1 MCGRY
6 SITTSTEAMRRL
18 FQFEEQP
25 NLQPRYNVAPTQSA
39 PVIRERDGA
48 RHIGMLRWGL
58 LPKWS
63 KDASGA
69 AKMINARSETI
80 AEKPAYREAFRARR
94 CLVPADGFY
103 EWRVQGK
110 TKQPYRICLADG
122 GAFAFAGLWE
132 SWADPNEDGA
142 IVETYTVATVVA
154 AASIEHIHHRM
165 PVMLEVEN
173 YQTWLTGDSE
183 AAAALLKPFHDEKL
197 RSFEVSPRVGNVR
210 NDDPDLLEP
219 YEEREPTLF

>member
-18 FQFEEQP
+18 FQFDDRP
-25 NLQPRYNVAPTQSA
+25 NLQPRYNLAPTQMA
-39 PVIRERDGA
+39 PIVRERDGK
-48 RHIGMLRWGL
+48 RRLDMLRWGL

-63 KDASGA
+63 RDASGA

-80 AEKPAYREAFRARR
+80 AEKPAYREAFRTRR

-103 EWRVQGK
+103 EWQVRGK
-110 TKQPYRICLADG
+110 SKQPYRICLADD
-122 GAFAFAGLWE
+122 ATFAFAGLWE
-132 SWADPNEDGA
+132 SWADPSDGGR
-142 IVETYTVATVVA
+142 IVETFTIATVTA
-154 AASIEHIHHRM
+154 AASIAHIHHRM
-165 PVMLEVEN
+165 PVILEAADHPA
-173 YQTWLTGDSE
+173 WLTGDIETAGS
-183 AAAALLKPFHDEKL
+183 LLKPSDAEKL

-219 YEEREPTLF
+219 YAEREPTLF